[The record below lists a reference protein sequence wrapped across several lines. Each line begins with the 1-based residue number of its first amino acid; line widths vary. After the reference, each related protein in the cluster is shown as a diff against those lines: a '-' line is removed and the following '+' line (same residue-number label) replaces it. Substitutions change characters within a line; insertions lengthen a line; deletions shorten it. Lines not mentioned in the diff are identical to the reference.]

1 MVIRVAIIKN
11 PDDLRVERDVAH
23 AARPEGVVVVAVT
36 AAIPLDG
43 RSARPLSGNDSVR
56 SPVRSSRSHIQHE
69 CACMH
74 DGGVGPRL
82 MEVVVARLEQQRD
95 IRVELG

>member
-1 MVIRVAIIKN
+1 MVIIKN
-11 PDDLRVERDVAH
+11 PHDLRVERDVAH
-23 AARPEGVVVVAVT
+23 AARPEGVVVVAVA

-43 RSARPLSGNDSVR
+43 RSARPLSGNDSVSVR
-56 SPVRSSRSHIQHE
+56 SHVRSSWPRIRRK

-74 DGGVGPRL
+74 DGGVGARL

-95 IRVELG
+95 IGVELS